1 MGLEPYR
8 TELLH
13 KRILRT
19 RDRPAIRALVQIG
32 IAPVGTRC
40 ARIRRRYHRR
50 KLPSAV
56 TSIAAGGSVSVSC
69 TSNLER
75 SGSPVSPAV
84 LDRARKLSEALHDWT
99 LRRPLFNRD
108 WQHFNSNGTAVDMN
122 WTRFST
128 ARFSAVTLPPMPCT
142 ISRTIDNPSPVQG
155 PGLMSWLGDG
165 VASPPTRMRGAHRA
179 YRCQR
184 SRYSAV
190 EHMADG
196 D

>member
-13 KRILRT
+13 QKHLMRRG
-19 RDRPAIRALVQIG
+19 RPAIRALVQIG

-50 KLPSAV
+50 KV
-56 TSIAAGGSVSVSC
+56 TSIAAGGSGSVSC

-75 SGSPVSPAV
+75 SGSPVSPAM
-84 LDRARKLSEALHDWT
+84 LDRTGKLSDALHDWT
-99 LRRPLFNRD
+99 LRRALFNRN
-108 WQHFNSNGTAVDMN
+108 WRNFSSNGTVVDMN

-165 VASPPTRMRGAHRA
+165 VASPPTRMRGTHRA
-179 YRCQR
+179 YGCQR
-184 SRYSAV
+184 SRCSAV
-190 EHMADG
+190 ERMADG